1 MTPRLL
7 CLAVLA
13 AASASATAATFTIRD
28 HDTAGLIAAIRTA
41 ESTREPDRI
50 ELATSGLYIVR
61 GASDTRQQLGLP
73 LIRSSITIV
82 GNGAEIRRYS
92 DEEFALVGV
101 AHTGKLAL
109 ENLGLAEASRGAII
123 NRGVLHLDHV
133 RVTDSLADGANAI
146 LINYGTLRGWDS
158 EISHNAVL
166 SAKRD
171 AGIVLN
177 FGRMEL
183 NRSRLSGNT
192 VTGRRSSV
200 LTASALL
207 NLGEIRLNDVTIDGN
222 SADGNSALAEPGDTS
237 TAHAVVNLGNG
248 SLHGERVTLVDNWPE
263 EANILPVADP
273 DAVN

>member
-1 MTPRLL
+1 MLRLL
-7 CLAVLA
+7 CFAALA
-13 AASASATAATFTIRD
+13 AACVPASAATFIIAD
-28 HDTAGLIAAIRTA
+28 HDSDGLVAAIRAA

-50 ELATSGLYIVR
+50 ELAPGGLYVIR
-61 GASDTRQQLGLP
+61 KASDSRQQFGLP
-73 LIRSSITIV
+73 LIRSAITIV

-92 DEEFALVGV
+92 DDEFALVGV
-101 AHTGKLAL
+101 AHAGKLAL
-109 ENLGLAEASRGAII
+109 EKLGLAEGSRGAIV
-123 NRGVLHLDHV
+123 NRGVLHLDAV
-133 RVTDSLADGANAI
+133 RITDSVADSSNAI
-146 LINYGTLRGWDS
+146 VTNYGTLRGWDS

-183 NRSRLSGNT
+183 FRSRLVGNT

-207 NLGEIRLNDVTIDGN
+207 NLGEIDLRDVAIED
-222 SADGNSALAEPGDTS
+222 NSALAEPNDTS

-263 EANILPVADP
+263 EANILPVSDP
-273 DAVN
+273 DAIN

>member
-1 MTPRLL
+1 VPRRARCRLRL
-7 CLAVLA
+7 FIGSDL
-13 AASASATAATFTIRD
+13 
-28 HDTAGLIAAIRTA
+28 HDPRP
-41 ESTREPDRI
+41 RHR
-50 ELATSGLYIVR
+50 R
-61 GASDTRQQLGLP
+61 HTRQQLGLP

-109 ENLGLAEASRGAII
+109 EHLGLAEASRGAII

-133 RVTDSLADGANAI
+133 HVTDSLADGANAI
-146 LINYGTLRGWDS
+146 VINYGTLRGWDS

-222 SADGNSALAEPGDTS
+222 SALAEPNDTS
-237 TAHAVVNLGNG
+237 SAHAVVNLGNG

-263 EANILPVADP
+263 EANILPVSDP
-273 DAVN
+273 DAIN

>member
-1 MTPRLL
+1 MTLRLL
-7 CLAVLA
+7 LLAVLA
-13 AASASATAATFTIRD
+13 AASPSAPAATFVVRD
-28 HDTAGLIAAIRTA
+28 HDSEGLIAAIRAA
-41 ESTREPDRI
+41 EATREPDRI
-50 ELATSGLYIVR
+50 ELASAGLYILR
-61 GASDTRQQLGLP
+61 EAGDAERQLGLP
-73 LIRSSITIV
+73 LVRSAITIA

-92 DEEFALVGV
+92 DHEFALVGV

-109 ENLGLAEASRGAII
+109 ENLSLAEASRGAVI

-146 LINYGTLRGWDS
+146 VINYGTLRGWDS

-183 NRSRLSGNT
+183 SRSRLAGNT

-207 NLGEIRLNDVTIDGN
+207 NLGDITLSEVTIE
-222 SADGNSALAEPGDTS
+222 GNSALAEPNDTS
-237 TAHAVVNLGNG
+237 SAHAVVNVGNG
-248 SLHGERVTLVDNWPE
+248 SLRGDRVTLVDNWPE
-263 EANILPVADP
+263 EANVLPTA
-273 DAVN
+273 AVDTFN

>member
-1 MTPRLL
+1 MLPRLL
-7 CLAVLA
+7 CFAVLA
-13 AASASATAATFTIRD
+13 TASASAPAATFTIRD
-28 HDTAGLIAAIRTA
+28 HDTAGLVAAIRSA
-41 ESTREPDRI
+41 EGTLEPDRI
-50 ELATSGLYIVR
+50 ELAPGGLYIVR
-61 GASDTRQQLGLP
+61 DAADSRQQLGLP
-73 LIRSSITIV
+73 LIRSAITIV

-101 AHTGKLAL
+101 AHSGKLAL
-109 ENLGLAEASRGAII
+109 ENVGLAEAARGAII
-123 NRGVLHLDHV
+123 NRGVLHIDKV
-133 RVTDSLADGANAI
+133 RVTDSLADGTNAI
-146 LINYGTLRGWDS
+146 VVNYGTLRGWDS

-183 NRSRLSGNT
+183 SRSRLAGNT

-207 NLGEIRLNDVTIDGN
+207 NLGDISLRDVTIEGN
-222 SADGNSALAEPGDTS
+222 SSLAEPDDTS
-237 TAHAVVNLGNG
+237 TAHAVVNVGNG

-263 EANILPVADP
+263 EANRLPTADP
-273 DAVN
+273 DAMN

>member
-1 MTPRLL
+1 MTLRLI

-13 AASASATAATFTIRD
+13 AVSAAPKAATFIIRD
-28 HDTAGLIAAIRTA
+28 HDTAGLVAAIRSA
-41 ESTREPDRI
+41 ESTLEPDRI
-50 ELATSGLYIVR
+50 ELAPGGLYILR
-61 GASDTRQQLGLP
+61 SPSDTRQQLGLP
-73 LIRSSITIV
+73 LVRSAITIV

-92 DEEFALVGV
+92 DDEFAMVGV
-101 AHTGKLAL
+101 ANSGKLAL
-109 ENLGLAEASRGAII
+109 EHLAIAEASRGAII
-123 NRGVLHLDHV
+123 NRGVLHLDTV
-133 RVTDSLADGANAI
+133 RVTDSLADGTNAI
-146 LINYGTLRGWDS
+146 VVNYGTLRGWDS

-183 NRSRLSGNT
+183 ARSRLVGNT

-207 NLGEIRLNDVTIDGN
+207 NLGDISLRDVTIEGN
-222 SADGNSALAEPGDTS
+222 SSLAEPNDTS
-237 TAHAVVNLGNG
+237 TAHAVVNVGNG

-263 EANILPVADP
+263 EANRLPSGDP
-273 DAVN
+273 DAIN